1 LPKQR
6 MTKIT
11 QNYSQKGVFTFWKR
25 ITKGKLAGRFKAKG
39 YIAKAR
45 TGFDKPI
52 TLSFIGTDYDD
63 SWKAIKIKKK

>member
-1 LPKQR
+1 MPKRR

-11 QNYSQKGVFTFWKR
+11 PNYYPKGTFTFWKR
-25 ITKGKLAGRFKAKG
+25 ITKGKLAGRFRARG

-45 TGFDKPI
+45 TGIDKPI

-63 SWKAIKIKKK
+63 SWEAIKIKKK